1 MGKFS
6 KIFHHIETKDLRNK
20 HEQKKVA
27 KIQEEKK
34 EEEFKQYL
42 VSTMEKKRYSW
53 REGMTTSD
61 VSTISV
67 EKVPGDGDVA
77 VIDAIDN
84 TSYANVKMPV
94 DIGTDGVVDGAFV
107 GTEIRN
113 SGSGS
118 GSNGGFDVGG
128 QYLAFQGTGDAFNNA
143 RFASL
148 GAIDSS
154 QVDTLTIT
162 AIVGNDVN
170 GGEDPDL
177 GAESL
182 FVLYKTPAME
192 RAQILAMDPGGG
204 APAEYNYQDIIIHTP
219 LDGQSG
225 RRTNNGGLNDYS
237 IAIPDYARA
246 EGTQFVLYQNFNSGV
261 GYDHYGITKINFQRK
276 APMSVVVP
284 LDNPEASSFIRGAE
298 QGSTPKKRKKDV
310 NDKLEASDEY
320 TQAKFG
326 NEFPGQEVRVGGEDP
341 FKGAEIG
348 DDVEPS
354 PQGKDEVKKSFANFQ
369 KGDERVEVIKTP
381 EQIKAQN
388 DEYLVD
394 LENLL
399 TRNEYDYTDPKIIE
413 IADEI
418 LKTDPKNIDAYFY
431 KLGTQYE
438 TGDMKAVLKTTDAM
452 IKNNPDDPTGYEMR
466 SFVKGEEG
474 DLAGAV
480 SYTHLRAHET

>member
-6 KIFHHIETKDLRNK
+6 KIFHHIESKDLRNK

-284 LDNPEASSFIRGAE
+284 LDNPEA
-298 QGSTPKKRKKDV
+298 
-310 NDKLEASDEY
+310 
-320 TQAKFG
+320 
-326 NEFPGQEVRVGGEDP
+326 
-341 FKGAEIG
+341 
-348 DDVEPS
+348 
-354 PQGKDEVKKSFANFQ
+354 
-369 KGDERVEVIKTP
+369 
-381 EQIKAQN
+381 
-388 DEYLVD
+388 
-394 LENLL
+394 
-399 TRNEYDYTDPKIIE
+399 
-413 IADEI
+413 
-418 LKTDPKNIDAYFY
+418 
-431 KLGTQYE
+431 
-438 TGDMKAVLKTTDAM
+438 
-452 IKNNPDDPTGYEMR
+452 
-466 SFVKGEEG
+466 
-474 DLAGAV
+474 V
-480 SYTHLRAHET
+480 SYTHLTLPTNREV